1 LRRLLPPRMKKS
13 LSRTSRGVAFVLA
26 AIWLAAGVLALAA
39 AFAHRRVLPGAI
51 AIAAIVYGLIWRRA
65 AARAQLLTWR
75 ELVAPW
81 RSGRR
86 AGPDRE

>member
-1 LRRLLPPRMKKS
+1 MRKS
-13 LSRTSRGVAFVLA
+13 LSRTSRVVAFALA
-26 AIWLAAGVLALAA
+26 AAWLAAGVLALALA
-39 AFAHRRVLPGAI
+39 LADRRVLTGTI
-51 AIAAIVYGLIWRRA
+51 AIVAIVYGLMWWRV

-81 RSGRR
+81 RSGRG